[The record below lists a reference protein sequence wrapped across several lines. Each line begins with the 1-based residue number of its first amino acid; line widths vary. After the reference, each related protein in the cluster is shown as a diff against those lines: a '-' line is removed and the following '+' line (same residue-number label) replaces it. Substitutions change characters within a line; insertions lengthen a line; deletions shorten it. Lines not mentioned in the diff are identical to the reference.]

1 MHWGIPVISE
11 QNRSGLG
18 DQLALVST
26 HLGRLSID
34 SRPTARNPGL
44 TNYGEIIIIIL
55 TKVSRWSCWRRRS
68 MKSVVFSDS
77 VTPDI
82 AAISTAYFWIK
93 NMLCPLKKT
102 SMKSVVFSDSVTPDI
117 AAIFSAYFWIKNMLC
132 PLKKTSMKSVVFSD
146 SVPLLLT
153 RLLNRAASSKGNF
166 KKDTRISVT

>member
-44 TNYGEIIIIIL
+44 TNYGEIIIIL
-55 TKVSRWSCWRRRS
+55 TKVSRWQLL
-68 MKSVVFSDS
+68 
-77 VTPDI
+77 
-82 AAISTAYFWIK
+82 AE
-93 NMLCPLKKT
+93 T
-102 SMKSVVFSDSVTPDI
+102 SMKSMVFSDIVPPDI
-117 AAIFSAYFWIKNMLC
+117 AAIFTAYFWIINMLC